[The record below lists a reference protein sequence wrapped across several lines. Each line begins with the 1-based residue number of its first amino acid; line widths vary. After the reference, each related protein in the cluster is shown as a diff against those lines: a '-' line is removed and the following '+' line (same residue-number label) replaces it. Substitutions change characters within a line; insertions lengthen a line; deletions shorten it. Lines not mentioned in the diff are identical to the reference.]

1 MTTKRT
7 KNLRIKAYLLTFL
20 SLILSWGPLVLYVTQ
35 AYLTKTA
42 AISDKIILT
51 SLLAVGVIMSI
62 VCLINKYVLRCRAW
76 LILIGLWLCLDKIL
90 GCILVIAIT
99 QCLDEIIVQPLAR
112 SFRNKLTINKEI
124 DKRNG

>member
-20 SLILSWGPLVLYVTQ
+20 SLILSWGPLILYVTQ

-42 AISDKIILT
+42 ATSDKIILT

-62 VCLINKYVLRCRAW
+62 VCLINKYVLRCRSW

>member
-20 SLILSWGPLVLYVTQ
+20 SLLLSWGPLILYVTQ

-62 VCLINKYVLRCRAW
+62 VCLINKYVLRCRSW

-99 QCLDEIIVQPLAR
+99 QCLDEIVVQPLAR